1 MWRIIK
7 SWKSEVSDLID
18 TKIKYFTMATSLD
31 DGDFLWRE
39 CASWLTRC
47 KIIPPDHNVNSD
59 ISLLA
64 KTLRDGV
71 LLCNL
76 LRSLD
81 SNSIDVRDYHKKPQG
96 AQVIDLSCYSLDR
109 EPYHHAGCVIYCCYA
124 LLSKAPTTFH
134 HHSAYH
140 RPSTPL

>member
-1 MWRIIK
+1 
-7 SWKSEVSDLID
+7 
-18 TKIKYFTMATSLD
+18 MATSLVE

-76 LRSLD
+76 LAHLD
-81 SNSIDVRDYHKKPQG
+81 KNSIDVRDYHKKPQG
-96 AQVIDLSCYSLDR
+96 AQVIQQSMKYNSLSVSCKNILLFLILSFHSVLHINLNSFISAIAIR
-109 EPYHHAGCVIYCCYA
+109 RARAGCVIIWLA
-124 LLSKAPTTFH
+124 NGSV
-134 HHSAYH
+134 SA
-140 RPSTPL
+140 